1 MNSFIAIG
9 LMVFLFALSFF
20 AKKFNIW
27 WLMSILYLACIIYFI
42 VAAITGAARL
52 YISIVFIIIGIYG
65 IVKSIRESRA
75 PDKQA
80 HDRLDS

>member
-42 VAAITGAARL
+42 VAAITGATRL

-65 IVKSIRESRA
+65 ITKSIRESRA
-75 PDKQA
+75 PDTQTL
-80 HDRLDS
+80 DRSDS